1 MTEDDQFTPTAL
13 RAAPTDVWDAVR
25 DDYLAGMSGP
35 DCCRRH
41 GVSLAALRARAS
53 RHGWRRAD
61 QPWRPPHAL
70 EPWDEGLELEDKING
85 DMNMIDFGDL
95 PHVASS
101 RMARAILRGD
111 AVGALRWH
119 RVHQLV
125 EQDDEALR
133 RWIETEE
140 LRQRRAEWQAERD
153 ARLAAEDE
161 AEALAAEEAEA
172 QEARDSVDSVESIS
186 ESRPQDDDL

>member
-1 MTEDDQFTPTAL
+1 MTEDEHFTPTGL
-13 RAAPTDVWDAVR
+13 RAAPPDVWDAVR
-25 DDYLAGMSGP
+25 DDFLAGMSGP

-41 GVSLAALRARAS
+41 GVTLAALRARAS

-61 QPWRPPHAL
+61 QPWRPPHTL
-70 EPWDEGLELEDKING
+70 DPWDEGMELEDKIGG

-111 AVGALRWH
+111 AVAALRWH

-125 EQDDEALR
+125 QEDDDDLR

-140 LRQRRAEWQAERD
+140 LRQRRAEWEADRD

-161 AEALAAEEAEA
+161 AEALA
-172 QEARDSVDSVESIS
+172 QEGRDSVDSVESVL
-186 ESRPQDDDL
+186 ESHPPATDL